1 VNRLTTVL
9 QRIGG
14 SASVTAWAFAIS
26 LVDRIIA
33 NSIPQIG
40 IITPPLMVRL
50 PFVIGAQLVMWLPL
64 VLLWLLQQRRPKS
77 RPGLTIGAFV
87 FAAIL
92 RGWSLDWLLH
102 LFAGTPRVL
111 EQRILGSMYTVVLV
125 LAVCAYVSN
134 TLRQRRDEMERLL
147 DLRAQFEVARVE
159 AETSVQTRNDD
170 LIREVHAVLERELAS
185 IDAGHPADAVMALR
199 RTASE
204 IVRPMSH
211 SLARSFAEQ
220 DQSVSQ
226 APPARLG
233 WRDVLADT
241 DIDRPFR
248 PFLTAW
254 ALSGSLITVAI
265 VVPNVGITF
274 VSSLVIVILA
284 LGAGNAVLKRLL
296 PGRGQ
301 IIRLS
306 LTLSIAACAGVATA
320 AFVRLTLGDLASTT
334 TLAIAAVCYVTFM
347 AAGLALVN
355 IVLTSRKSLLV
366 QTVSSTEE
374 LRRQLVR
381 TRQVSWFHERALA
394 RALHGPVQ
402 SAVEAAAHRLDDE
415 ALEGDMS
422 VNVVNGIR
430 ADLLR
435 SLDVLKSPEHGLTSL
450 GTGIARVVG
459 TWEGVCDIDVDVHAE
474 AESILDDD
482 VISRTCA
489 VGIITDAV
497 SNSVRHGK
505 ASRVQVRVTCS
516 DDSLVI
522 EVLDDGPGRVNDPVG
537 GQGSAFLDECTLG
550 WSLSDDAP
558 GHRLVATLPI
568 GSPHGSEV
576 RRPTTV
582 LPTMV

>member
-14 SASVTAWAFAIS
+14 PASVTAWAFAIS

-33 NSIPQIG
+33 NSIPQTG
-40 IITPPLMVRL
+40 IVTPPLMERV
-50 PFVIGAQLVMWLPL
+50 PFVLGSQLVMWLPL

-87 FAAIL
+87 LAAIL

-102 LFAGTPRVL
+102 LFAGTPRVV
-111 EQRILGSMYTVVLV
+111 EQRILGSIYTVLLL
-125 LAVCAYVSN
+125 LAVCSYVSN

-147 DLRAQFEVARVE
+147 DLRVQFETARIE

-170 LIREVHAVLERELAS
+170 LIHEVHSVLERELAS
-185 IDAGHPADAVMALR
+185 IDANRAADAVMTLR

-211 SLARSFAEQ
+211 SLATSFAERE
-220 DQSVSQ
+220 QSVPSVPS
-226 APPARLG
+226 AHLG
-233 WRDVLADT
+233 WRDVLAET
-241 DIDRPFR
+241 AIDRPFR
-248 PFLTAW
+248 PLLTAW

-265 VVPNVGITF
+265 VVPNVSFTF
-274 VSSLVIVILA
+274 MSSLVIVILV
-284 LGAGNAVLKRLL
+284 LSAGNAALKRLL

-301 IIRLS
+301 IVRLS
-306 LTLSIAACAGVATA
+306 LTLLIAACAGVATA
-320 AFVRLTLGDLASTT
+320 AFIRLTLGVLAPAT
-334 TLAIAAVCYVTFM
+334 TLAIAAVYYVTFV

-355 IVLTSRKSLLV
+355 IVLTSRKFLLV
-366 QTVSSTEE
+366 QTVASTEE

-381 TRQVSWFHERALA
+381 TRQVNWFHERALA
-394 RALHGPVQ
+394 RALHGPIQ

-415 ALEGDMS
+415 ALKADVSAS
-422 VNVVNGIR
+422 VVDGIR

-435 SLDVLKSPEHGLTSL
+435 SLDVLKSPEHGVTSL
-450 GTGIARVVG
+450 NTGIARVVG
-459 TWEGVCDIDVDVHAE
+459 TWEGVCDIDVNVQPE
-474 AESILDDD
+474 AESILDVD

-489 VGIITDAV
+489 VGIITDVV

-505 ASRVQVRVTCS
+505 ASRVHVSV
-516 DDSLVI
+516 DGVGESLVI
-522 EVLDDGPGRVNDPVG
+522 EVLDNGAGRVIDPVG
-537 GQGSAFLDECTLG
+537 GQGTSFLDECTLD

-558 GHRLVATLPI
+558 GHRLLATLPI
-568 GSPHGSEV
+568 GSIG
-576 RRPTTV
+576 
-582 LPTMV
+582 